1 MGWTWGDN
9 RPEQFCTRLGN
20 HTLLEETRKRAER
33 SIPPK
38 QILFPVT
45 RAHEQYYLRYLANRA
60 SQRIVQPCD
69 KGTAPAILFALI
81 RIAKFDPGAIVA
93 IFPCDHCSSP
103 ESVFTS
109 ALESAFT
116 VAEWQTG
123 SVVLLG
129 AEPRNPEIEPNWI
142 EVGQPI
148 RGCAGLFKVK
158 GFQEKP
164 PLALAQDLFRAGSLG
179 NTFVMVG
186 SVRTFLDFAQ
196 CTVPGLLQVFES
208 ESGAR
213 GDGGEIRIADAVYDQ
228 LETTDFSRQI
238 LAAATDRLL
247 ALRLSGTPWSDL
259 ADPYRR
265 LATFAGREREQPRTS
280 ASAA

>member
-1 MGWTWGDN
+1 MWGND

-45 RAHEQYYLRYLANRA
+45 RAHEQYYLRYLASRA

-69 KGTAPAILFALI
+69 KGTAPAILFALM

-93 IFPCDHCSSP
+93 IFPCERCSSP
-103 ESVFTS
+103 ESVFTA
-109 ALESAFT
+109 ALESAFMI
-116 VAEWQTG
+116 AEWQTG

-129 AEPRNPEIEPNWI
+129 AEPRNPELEHSWI

-148 RGCAGLFKVK
+148 HGCAGLFKVK

-164 PLALAQDLFRAGSLG
+164 PLALAQDLFKTGSLG

-186 SVRTFLDFAQ
+186 PVKTFLDFARR
-196 CTVPGLLQVFES
+196 TVPALLQVFES

-213 GDGGEIRIADAVYDQ
+213 GPGGEIRIADAVYKRFD
-228 LETTDFSRQI
+228 TTDFSRQI

-247 ALRLSGTPWSDL
+247 ALRLNELQRSDL
-259 ADPYRR
+259 VDPRR
-265 LATFAGREREQPRTS
+265 KLATFAGREREFHRAS
-280 ASAA
+280 VSAA